1 MDIFPLDL
9 VPDDEQTRLEQ
20 LKRVRQCSCAYK
32 EAYLLPDGA
41 CQNFVDL
48 WKLRRFRRA
57 NRDAKV
63 LDEWEN
69 IVSAY
74 ADQDCARIVDY
85 HSPWMDR
92 PMPKEYIGEGQLM
105 LFEGKEYIVPS
116 DVDSYLKHVYGD
128 YMTLPPVEKR
138 KGHASEFINYDRRIT
153 EAEAERIFVLLH
165 EKYQYRVSLKSEIKT
180 IMSKLGLRK

>member
-1 MDIFPLDL
+1 MGHVKTLWIFGNSVDSAVRIAMPKYWMNGRTLSQRMLIKIVL
-9 VPDDEQTRLEQ
+9 VL
-20 LKRVRQCSCAYK
+20 
-32 EAYLLPDGA
+32 
-41 CQNFVDL
+41 
-48 WKLRRFRRA
+48 
-57 NRDAKV
+57 
-63 LDEWEN
+63 
-69 IVSAY
+69 
-74 ADQDCARIVDY
+74 VDY